1 MDLSNGLEDVPVLIE
16 GSSGVLTFP
25 QFQVSSLFVS
35 VVVATLGLCR
45 CFSDTGHVFVAA
57 NVAWLFIFI
66 GVLEEL

>member
-25 QFQVSSLFVS
+25 EFQVSSLFVS

-45 CFSDTGHVFVAA
+45 CFGEVNTGYIIVAA
-57 NVAWLFIFI
+57 NVTW
-66 GVLEEL
+66 